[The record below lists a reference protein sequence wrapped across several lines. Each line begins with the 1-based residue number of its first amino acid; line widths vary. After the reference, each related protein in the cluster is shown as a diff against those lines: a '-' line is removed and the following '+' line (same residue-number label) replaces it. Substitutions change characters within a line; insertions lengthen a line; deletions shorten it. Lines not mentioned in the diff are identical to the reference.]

1 MTWTMNL
8 SPVMNNIFLSALVAS
23 IPILF
28 LFWALALK
36 RMKGHIAAP
45 IATGLA
51 VVIAIAVYGMPVQY
65 AVLSTLY
72 GAGFGLFP
80 VCWIVITALFIYN
93 MSVETG
99 QFEVIKNSLA
109 SISDDRRMQALLIA
123 FSFGAFIE
131 GAAGFGTPV
140 AITAAMLA
148 GLGFNP
154 LYAAGLCL
162 LANTAPVAFGAI
174 GIPIVVGAQVS
185 GVDLMALSQMV
196 GRTLPFLS
204 VIIPLYLC
212 VLMAGWKK
220 GIEVWPACLVSG
232 GSFALAQYLSSNFIG
247 PLLPDI
253 IASVSSII
261 CTVVFLKLWH
271 PKESWHFPDEKPSL
285 GREQLKYTG
294 GQVFR
299 AWAPFLILC
308 LFVSAWGIKPANA
321 ALNQV
326 FTLFMKSLGFAGQM
340 FPIAGL
346 HNMVIDQAAK
356 AKPAA
361 FNFNFLSAAGTAILF
376 AWFFSI
382 PVMGA
387 SVGQAFKS
395 AAHTLKTLRW
405 PIFTISCIL
414 GFAYIMNF
422 SGMAITL
429 GYAFATTG
437 AIFPFFAAILG
448 WLGVFMTGSDT
459 SANALFG
466 KLQAVTAEKI
476 GIDPVITVAANSS
489 GGVCGKMISPQSI
502 SVATGATNM
511 VGHESDIFRFTLK
524 HSIILTCVIGVMAM
538 LQAYV
543 FTWIVPV
550 YQKVVAA
557 APAVAAVATAPTA
570 TTAAKAAVATAP
582 TATAAV
588 TAAVAPVAKAAAP
601 AINPDGLMWLGI
613 FVGLVVLVTI
623 CSRVFGAD
631 IEAKGGKA
639 ETHFH

>member
-1 MTWTMNL
+1 METWTMNVNPL
-8 SPVMNNIFLSALVAS
+8 GNIFLSALVAA

-28 LFWALALK
+28 LFWALAIK
-36 RMKGHIAAP
+36 RMKGHVAA
-45 IATGLA
+45 ISATTIA
-51 VVIAIAVYGMPVQY
+51 VVIAIAVYGMPAKY
-65 AVLSTLY
+65 AFMSTFL

-80 VCWIVITALFIYN
+80 VCWIIITALFIYN

-154 LYAAGLCL
+154 LYAAGICL
-162 LANTAPVAFGAI
+162 LANTAPVAYGAI
-174 GIPIVVGAQVS
+174 GIPIVVGAQIS
-185 GVDLMALSQMV
+185 GVDQMALSQMV

-212 VLMAGWKK
+212 ILMAGWKK

-232 GSFALAQYLSSNFIG
+232 GSFAIAQYLTSNFIG

-253 IASVSSII
+253 IASITSII
-261 CTVVFLKLWH
+261 CTVAFLKLWH
-271 PKESWHFPDEKPSL
+271 PKESWHFADEKPSL
-285 GREQLKYTG
+285 GRQQLKYTG

-299 AWAPFLILC
+299 AWAPFIILC
-308 LFVSAWGIKPANA
+308 LFVAAWGIKPVNA
-321 ALNQV
+321 ALNQM
-326 FTLFMKSLGFAGQM
+326 FTMFMKSLGLVGQL
-340 FPIAGL
+340 FPISGL
-346 HNMVIDQAAK
+346 DKMVIDQASK
-356 AKPAA
+356 PKPAA
-361 FNFNFLSAAGTAILF
+361 FNFNLLSAAGTSILF

-395 AAHTLKTLRW
+395 AGHTLKTLKW
-405 PIFTISCIL
+405 PIFTIGTIL
-414 GFAYIMNF
+414 GFAYIMNY

-429 GYAFATTG
+429 GYAFASTG
-437 AIFPFFAAILG
+437 VVFPFFAAFLG

-459 SANALFG
+459 SSNALFG
-466 KLQAVTAEKI
+466 KLQAVTAGQI

-502 SVATGATNM
+502 SVATGATGM

-524 HSIILTCVIGVMAM
+524 HSIILTAVIGVMAM

-543 FTWIVPV
+543 FTWMVPV
-550 YQKVVAA
+550 YQK
-557 APAVAAVATAPTA
+557 AVAAVPAAVAAAALPAT
-570 TTAAKAAVATAP
+570 KAAVATAP
-582 TATAAV
+582 TV
-588 TAAVAPVAKAAAP
+588 TALAPAAAPVVVPP
-601 AINPDGLMWLGI
+601 AINPDGLLWLGI
-613 FVGLVVLVTI
+613 ALAVVVLVTI
-623 CSRVFGAD
+623 ASRVLGKNLEGDAS
-631 IEAKGGKA
+631 GKA
-639 ETHFH
+639 EVHFH

>member
-8 SPVMNNIFLSALVAS
+8 SPVANSIYLSALVAS
-23 IPILF
+23 VPILF
-28 LFWALALK
+28 LFWALAVK

-45 IATGLA
+45 IATGIALL
-51 VVIAIAVYGMPVQY
+51 IAIAVYGMPVQY
-65 AVLSTLY
+65 AVLSTLL

-80 VCWIVITALFIYN
+80 VCWIIVTALFIYN

-154 LYAAGLCL
+154 LYAAGICL
-162 LANTAPVAFGAI
+162 LANTAPVAYGAI
-174 GIPIVVGAQVS
+174 GIPIVVGAAVA
-185 GVDLMALSQMV
+185 GVDLMGLSQIV

-220 GIEVWPACLVSG
+220 GLEVWPACLVSG
-232 GSFALAQYLSSNFIG
+232 LSFAIAQYLSSNFIG

-253 IASVSSII
+253 IASICSII
-261 CTVVFLKLWH
+261 CTVIFLKVWH
-271 PKESWHFPDEKPSL
+271 PKESWHFPEEAASKKGV
-285 GREQLKYTG
+285 GREELRYTG

-299 AWAPFLILC
+299 AWAPFLVLC
-308 LFVSAWGIKPANA
+308 LFVSAWGIKPVNA
-321 ALNQV
+321 ALNQS
-326 FTLFMKSLGFAGQM
+326 FTIFMKSLGFAGQM
-340 FPIAGL
+340 FPISGL

-361 FNFNFLSAAGTAILF
+361 FNFNFLSAAGTGILF

-382 PVMGA
+382 PIMGA
-387 SVGQAFKS
+387 SVGTALKS

-405 PIFTISCIL
+405 PIFTISSIL
-414 GFAYIMNF
+414 GFAFIMNY

-437 AIFPFFAAILG
+437 AIFPFFAAYLG

-459 SANALFG
+459 ASNALFG

-476 GIDPVITVAANSS
+476 GVDPLVTVGANSS

-502 SVATGATNM
+502 SVATGATNQ
-511 VGHESDIFRFTLK
+511 VGKESDIFRFTLK
-524 HSIILTCVIGVMAM
+524 HSIILTAVIGCMAM

-543 FTWIVPV
+543 FTWMIPV
-550 YQKVVAA
+550 VVKAAVAAPVVATA
-557 APAVAAVATAPTA
+557 ATATAAKGAVATAPT
-570 TTAAKAAVATAP
+570 
-582 TATAAV
+582 V
-588 TAAVAPVAKAAAP
+588 TAAVVAAAP
-601 AINPDGLMWLGI
+601 KAAINPDGLFWLAV
-613 FVGLVVLVTI
+613 FVGMVVVVTI
-623 CSRVFGAD
+623 MSRVLGKDLDAN
-631 IEAKGGKA
+631 AGGKS

>member
-1 MTWTMNL
+1 MNL
-8 SPVMNNIFLSALVAS
+8 SPVMNNIYLSALVAS

-51 VVIAIAVYGMPVQY
+51 VLIAIAVYGMPVQY

-80 VCWIVITALFIYN
+80 VCWIIITALFIYN

-154 LYAAGLCL
+154 LYAAGICL
-162 LANTAPVAFGAI
+162 LANTAPVAYGAI
-174 GIPIVVGAQVS
+174 GIPIVVGAAVS

-212 VLMAGWKK
+212 ILMAGWKK
-220 GIEVWPACLVSG
+220 GLEVWPACLVSG
-232 GSFALAQYLSSNFIG
+232 LSFAVAQYLSSNFIG

-253 IASVSSII
+253 IASICSIVA
-261 CTVVFLKLWH
+261 TVIFLKIWH
-271 PKESWHFPDEKPSL
+271 PKESWHFPDEKKSL
-285 GREQLKYTG
+285 GREELRYTA

-299 AWAPFLILC
+299 AWAPFLVLC
-308 LFVSAWGIKPANA
+308 LFVSAWGIKPVNQ
-321 ALNQV
+321 ALNQS
-326 FTLFMKSLGFAGQM
+326 FTIFMKSLGFAGQS

-356 AKPAA
+356 AKAAA
-361 FNFNFLSAAGTAILF
+361 FNFNFLSAAGTGILF

-382 PVMGA
+382 PIMGA

-395 AAHTLKTLRW
+395 AGHTLTTLKW
-405 PIFTISCIL
+405 PIFTIGTIL

-437 AIFPFFAAILG
+437 VVFPFFAAVLG

-476 GIDPVITVAANSS
+476 GIDPVITVGANSS

-502 SVATGATNM
+502 SVATGATNQ
-511 VGHESDIFRFTLK
+511 VGKESDIFRFTLK
-524 HSIILTCVIGVMAM
+524 HSIALTCVVGVMAM

-543 FTWIVPV
+543 FTWMVPV
-550 YQKVVAA
+550 YVKAVVA
-557 APAVAAVATAPTA
+557 APAVATAATSTAPAAAPASAA
-570 TTAAKAAVATAP
+570 TGTVA
-582 TATAAV
+582 
-588 TAAVAPVAKAAAP
+588 AAVAPVAAKA
-601 AINPDGLMWLGI
+601 AINPDGLFWLAV
-613 FVGLVVLVTI
+613 FVGMVVVVTVL
-623 CSRVFGAD
+623 SRVLGKD
-631 IEAKGGKA
+631 LDVKGGGKA
-639 ETHFH
+639 ESHFH